1 MAMANDIATIFG
13 LTGRKALVTGGAN
26 GIGREIARLYHRAG
40 AEVIVADIDGAAIDA
55 VAAELGDRVTAIRFD
70 QGDPASIEALFSGLD
85 RLDVLV
91 NCAAIYPMMPFEQ
104 VEVGFFDKMVAINL
118 RGAFLVTQQA
128 VRLMKGKGGSVIN
141 ISSVNSVRAI
151 IFDNS
156 VYGVTKAGLNSL
168 VATLASE
175 YGGEGIRFNAIL
187 PGGVA
192 TDHAMNAVQDFP
204 VRGGMMA
211 GGRVP
216 IGTGLCQPQ
225 DIANACLFLASDAS
239 AFITGQLIAVDGGFL
254 VS

>member
-1 MAMANDIATIFG
+1 MANDIATIFG

-55 VAAELGDRVTAIRFD
+55 VAEELGDRVTAIRFD

-85 RLDVLV
+85 GLDVLV

-118 RGAFLVTQQA
+118 RGAFLATQQA

-156 VYGVTKAGLNSL
+156 VYGITKAGLNSL

-175 YGGEGIRFNAIL
+175 YGSEGIRFNAIL

-239 AFITGQLIAVDGGFL
+239 AFVTGQLIAVDGGFL